1 MKMKKNKKKVVRD
14 LMEDIDY
21 LSNNL
26 DINLYYMTEAQIR
39 QVIGRLDD
47 LIDDIE
53 ER

>member
-1 MKMKKNKKKVVRD
+1 MMKKNKKKVVRD

-21 LSNNL
+21 LANNL
-26 DINLYYMTEAQIR
+26 DINLYYMTEDQIR